1 MRRTLVPTLLSILV
15 AATLS
20 AQQAKPSTAPPARK
34 GSEKTAPASVG
45 PIDLNTAS
53 QEQLEAL
60 QGVGPATAKKII
72 GGRPFTSVADLK
84 RAGVSASTIAKIS
97 SSVTVSP
104 VAQSPAA
111 APRPSR
117 TEATRPPSPNVAAP
131 AASGSPVD
139 LNTASQEQLEALP
152 GVGPATAKKIIG
164 GRPFTSVA
172 DLKRA
177 GVNAST
183 IAKISP
189 SVTVSSVTQSP
200 APRPARTEAPR
211 PAPSPN
217 VAAPAQGGGNGQV
230 WVNLDSKIYHYE
242 GDRFYGKT
250 KNGKYMNEQD
260 AVRAGYRASKTG
272 GKQEK

>member
-1 MRRTLVPTLLSILV
+1 MRRTLVITLFSILV

-20 AQQAKPSTAPPARK
+20 AQQAKPGTGPAARK
-34 GSEKTAPASVG
+34 GTEKTAPASVG
-45 PIDLNTAS
+45 PI
-53 QEQLEAL
+53 
-60 QGVGPATAKKII
+60 
-72 GGRPFTSVADLK
+72 
-84 RAGVSASTIAKIS
+84 
-97 SSVTVSP
+97 
-104 VAQSPAA
+104 
-111 APRPSR
+111 
-117 TEATRPPSPNVAAP
+117 
-131 AASGSPVD
+131 D

-189 SVTVSSVTQSP
+189 SVTVSSVAQSPPP
-200 APRPARTEAPR
+200 APRLPRTEATR

-217 VAAPAQGGGNGQV
+217 VAAPASGGGNGQV
-230 WVNLDSKIYHYE
+230 WVNLDSKIYHYQ

-272 GKQEK
+272 VKQEK

>member
-1 MRRTLVPTLLSILV
+1 MRRTLVTTLYCILV

-20 AQQAKPSTAPPARK
+20 AQQAKPSSTSRKAR
-34 GSEKTAPASVG
+34 SEKTATASVG

-60 QGVGPATAKKII
+60 PGVGSATAKKII
-72 GGRPFTSVADLK
+72 GGRPFASVADLK
-84 RAGVSASTIAKIS
+84 RVGVSASTISKIS
-97 SSVTVSP
+97 PSVTVSR

-111 APRPSR
+111 TPQPSR
-117 TEATRPPSPNVAAP
+117 TEAARPAPSAKAAAP
-131 AASGSPVD
+131 PANVGPID

-164 GRPFTSVA
+164 GRPFASVA
-172 DLKRA
+172 DLKRV
-177 GVNAST
+177 GVNEST
-183 IAKISP
+183 ITKISP
-189 SVTVSSVTQSP
+189 SVTVRSVAQSP
-200 APRPARTEAPR
+200 APVSRPARTEASR

-217 VAAPAQGGGNGQV
+217 ATAPAPGGGNGQV
-230 WVNLDSKIYHYE
+230 WVNLDSKIYHYQ
-242 GDRFYGKT
+242 GDRFYGNT

-272 GKQEK
+272 VK